1 MTTTSQ
7 SAVAETIHA
16 RLLAYTFGGA
26 SIATLAGSRLY
37 IDWPPDNAA
46 FPCAVIRIANWQSDR
61 QLGNVM
67 ANFDLECMVYGRG
80 RTAANART
88 VKQIADLIEQAML
101 TWLESS
107 PTLGLSFGNDVSR
120 ETLPVPPDPFD
131 RDVMAERVTV
141 SCSTVPR
148 YVTDVL
154 AP

>member
-1 MTTTSQ
+1 MSTTSQ

-16 RLLAYTFGGA
+16 HLLAYSFGGNA
-26 SIATLAGSRLY
+26 IATLTGSRVF

-46 FPCAVIRIANWQSDR
+46 FPCAVIRIANWQPDP
-61 QLGNVM
+61 QYGHAFV
-67 ANFDLECMVYGRG
+67 NFNLECMVYGRG
-80 RTAANART
+80 RSAANART

-107 PTLGLSFGNDVSR
+107 PTLGLSFGKTPTR

-131 RDVMAERVTV
+131 RDVMAERVSV
-141 SCSTVPR
+141 SCETVPR
-148 YVTDVL
+148 YITDVL